1 MIKLNCQKEKKHK
14 GKGYSHELPFPLCY
28 IKRLSKF
35 QENTPYVS

>member
-1 MIKLNCQKEKKHK
+1 MFIIKLSERKKHK

-35 QENTPYVS
+35 QKNTPYVP